1 MTATPPSKR
10 ATGYLPSLDGWRAV
24 AILGV
29 LVSHDLPWSIAGH
42 SNAGL
47 KGFGGTGVQL
57 FFAISGVLITTRIL
71 EEESLAGSFNIKSF
85 YIRRLFRIQPA
96 ALGYLTVTGL
106 LIAAGVIHD
115 YWTFWLAALFL
126 YENYAYRGLTVDPR
140 SYFSGHFWTLAV
152 EEHFYLL
159 LSLFLYC
166 IKRYR
171 LAILVALYIVLVAA
185 EQYAESH
192 GLVPPIVQRRTQ
204 WQLHSLVFPAAFAV
218 ALRRPAVLD
227 WTKRLLTP
235 WRAFAFWF
243 AVVVVH
249 RIVVHRLRPGVSAFG
264 GPWLLNELYF
274 FGEIFFTLMVVA
286 TMLHAHSWSTR
297 VLESAPLR
305 FIGKISYSLYLWHV
319 LFFSRIAPEAHVTN
333 RVLVALSG
341 RPAKYFAALC
351 AALLSY
357 YLLEKPM
364 MRLGHRL
371 APPMLPGRP
380 ELLESGA
387 GNGEPGAGMVQEA
400 GVGRVR
406 EQEKTRSVG

>member
-1 MTATPPSKR
+1 MTATPRLKR
-10 ATGYLPSLDGWRAV
+10 ATGYLPSLDGWRAI

-71 EEESLAGSFNIKSF
+71 EEESLAGFFNIKSF

-115 YWTFWLAALFL
+115 HWSFWLAALFL
-126 YENYAYRGLTVDPR
+126 YENYAYQGLTIDAR

-159 LSLFLYC
+159 LSLFLYFT
-166 IKRYR
+166 KRYR
-171 LAILVALYIVLVAA
+171 LAILLAAYVVLVTA
-185 EQYAESH
+185 EQYLGRH
-192 GLVPPIVQRRTQ
+192 GLFPEMIRRRTQ
-204 WQLHSLVFPAAFAV
+204 WQLHSLIFPAAFAV
-218 ALRRPAVLD
+218 ALRKPAVLD
-227 WTKRLLTP
+227 WTKRFLTP
-235 WRAFAFWF
+235 WRAFVFWF
-243 AVVVVH
+243 IVVLVH
-249 RIVVHRLRPGVSAFG
+249 RIILHHRHPAFLVFG

-274 FGEIFFTLMVVA
+274 FGEIFFTLMVVS
-286 TMLHAHSWSTR
+286 TMLHARSWSTR

-319 LFFSRIAPEAHVTN
+319 LFFSRIAPQAHVTN
-333 RVLVALSG
+333 PVLVALSG
-341 RPAKYFAALC
+341 RPAKYVATLC
-351 AALLSY
+351 VALLSY

-380 ELLESGA
+380 ELMESPGQS
-387 GNGEPGAGMVQEA
+387 GEPVA
-400 GVGRVR
+400 GVV
-406 EQEKTRSVG
+406 